1 MEKYRNQTSNLT
13 QLIGL
18 FEMTF
23 EEWLCHLSSSRKMKC
38 VQKKSVVFLAFLRHC
53 RFMHS
58 DCSYASEKIDKK
70 LFFSRYKTE

>member
-23 EEWLCHLSSSRKMKC
+23 EEWL
-38 VQKKSVVFLAFLRHC
+38 SVVFSQNEMCA
-53 RFMHS
+53 
-58 DCSYASEKIDKK
+58 EKIGC
-70 LFFSRYKTE
+70 FFGLSAAL